1 MRKRIAALSLLVSLS
16 GHAYANVGAIAASAS
31 VDALVQNITN
41 SLSQL
46 ISEAETSATVA
57 GFGFATDANIL
68 IQNIEV
74 MGKELSGKVFSDLNA
89 SQQSVISNALVL
101 IDQAGRETERQLD
114 SAETLVANL
123 GQEIAR
129 LPLTDGRPMVS
140 RYSPSYV
147 LNNTETYDISLQGS
161 LLNRADTTL
170 YFGATP
176 CEQISSVETE
186 LRFSCPAAAFDNDVN
201 GWTTGLLSF
210 DKPRP
215 WYAPWK
221 SPEAYRYKIALM
233 VVQGEIGHYTIRSS
247 ESVVVETRIQRK
259 HSNER
264 RNSHCSG
271 GRDVAWTYRP
281 AAGCRVDETS
291 VKVKH
296 RTAENSRYDGIT
308 NLSSSG
314 FQTRGRVENGGRC
327 GPGGYPRDARGK
339 LSITAEWV
347 DVCPSSKE
355 AERETEV
362 GTLSWGEDKAFH
374 LPPSVSKWVLEVTQ
388 KDGAIK
394 VFDKASPSDWFVVDF
409 DPNTKIVLVKPRQL
423 ADAFR

>member
-16 GHAYANVGAIAASAS
+16 GHTYANVGAIAASAS

-89 SQQSVISNALVL
+89 SQQSVLSNALVL
-101 IDQAGRETERQLD
+101 IDQAGRETGRQLD
-114 SAETLVANL
+114 SAEALVASL

-147 LNNTETYDISLQGS
+147 LNNTETYDISLKGS

-215 WYAPWK
+215 WYAPWR
-221 SPEAYRYKIALM
+221 SPEAYRYRIALM
-233 VVQGEIGHYTIRSS
+233 VVQSEIGDYTVRSA
-247 ESVVVETRIQRK
+247 ESVTIKAHMQRRQ
-259 HSNER
+259 SNER
-264 RNSHCSG
+264 RNSHCEG
-271 GRDVAWTYRP
+271 RRDVAWTYRP
-281 AAGCRVDETS
+281 AAGCRIDETS

-296 RTAENSRYDGIT
+296 RTSANSSYGGIS
-308 NLSSSG
+308 NLSASG
-314 FQTRGRVENGGRC
+314 FQARGRVENRGRC
-327 GPGGYPRDARGK
+327 TLGTRDARGK
-339 LSITAEWV
+339 LSVTAEWV
-347 DVCPSSKE
+347 DVCSSPGE
-355 AERETEV
+355 ARWETEN
-362 GTLSWGEDKAFH
+362 GSLRWGEDTAFH
-374 LPPSVSKWVLEVTQ
+374 LPSNVSKWVLEVKQ

-394 VFDKASPSDWFVVDF
+394 VFDRASPSDWFVVDF
-409 DPNTKIVLVKPRQL
+409 DPNTKILLVKPRQL